1 MRATSAVDD
10 LTITAE
16 GYELLRSELE
26 TLRTDGRREMSERLR
41 ETRAGAPPDDNPA
54 LFEAFQEQA
63 QLERRIAL
71 LEAHLLGA
79 RIAEPD
85 PTGSA
90 GVGSLLRLRDLETDE
105 LVEYTLVGVMEANP
119 GQGRVSV
126 DAPVGRA
133 LIAATS
139 GDVVTVAC
147 PNATRRFEVLGVE
160 TLAPP
165 RRKAA

>member
-1 MRATSAVDD
+1 MSATSAVDD

-63 QLERRIAL
+63 QLERRIAV
-71 LEAHLLGA
+71 LEGHLLGA

-85 PTGSA
+85 ANGGA
-90 GVGSLLRLRDLETDE
+90 GIGSLLRLRDLETNE
-105 LVEYTLVGVMEANP
+105 LVEYTLVGAIEANP

-133 LIAATS
+133 LIAATP
-139 GDVVTVAC
+139 GDVVKVAC
-147 PNATRRFEVLGVE
+147 PNANLRLEVLSVE
-160 TLAPP
+160 TLAPS

>member
-1 MRATSAVDD
+1 MRATSVVDD

-41 ETRAGAPPDDNPA
+41 ETRADAPPDDNPA

-147 PNATRRFEVLGVE
+147 PNATRRFEVLSVE
-160 TLAPP
+160 TLAPS

>member
-41 ETRAGAPPDDNPA
+41 ETRADAPPDDNPA

-71 LEAHLLGA
+71 LEDRLLGA
-79 RIAEPD
+79 RIAEPNAD
-85 PTGSA
+85 GRA
-90 GVGSLLRLRDLETDE
+90 GIGSLLRLRDLETDE
-105 LVEYTLVGVMEANP
+105 RVEYTLVGAIEANP

-133 LIAATS
+133 LIAATA
-139 GDVVTVAC
+139 GDLVTVAS
-147 PNATRRFEVLGVE
+147 PGGHLRFEVMSVIEAGAE
-160 TLAPP
+160 A
-165 RRKAA
+165 RKAA

>member
-1 MRATSAVDD
+1 MRATSAADD

-16 GYELLRSELE
+16 GYELLHSELE

-41 ETRAGAPPDDNPA
+41 ETRAGAPLDDNPA

>member
-16 GYELLRSELE
+16 GYELLHSELE

-41 ETRAGAPPDDNPA
+41 ETRAGAPSDDNPA

-63 QLERRIAL
+63 QLERRIAV
-71 LEAHLLGA
+71 LEGHVSAA

-85 PTGSA
+85 GNGSA
-90 GVGSLLRLRDLETDE
+90 GIGSLLRLRDLETDE
-105 LVEYTLVGVMEANP
+105 LVEYTLVGSIEANP

-133 LIAATS
+133 LIAATR
-139 GDVVTVAC
+139 GDVVNVAC
-147 PNATRRFEVLGVE
+147 PNATLRFEVLGVE
-160 TLAPP
+160 TLAPS
-165 RRKAA
+165 RRQAA

>member
-10 LTITAE
+10 VTITAE
-16 GYELLRSELE
+16 GYELLHSELE

-126 DAPVGRA
+126 GRA

>member
-10 LTITAE
+10 VTITAE
-16 GYELLRSELE
+16 GYELLHSELE

-41 ETRAGAPPDDNPA
+41 ETRADAPPDDNPA

>member
-16 GYELLRSELE
+16 GYELLHSELE

-41 ETRAGAPPDDNPA
+41 ETRAGAPSDDNPA

-63 QLERRIAL
+63 QLERRIAV
-71 LEAHLLGA
+71 LEDHLSGA
-79 RIAEPD
+79 RIAEPEGN
-85 PTGSA
+85 GSA
-90 GVGSLLRLRDLETDE
+90 GIGSLLRLRDLETDE
-105 LVEYTLVGVMEANP
+105 RVEYTLVGSIEANP

-133 LIAATS
+133 LIAATR
-139 GDVVTVAC
+139 GDVVSVAC
-147 PNATRRFEVLGVE
+147 PNATLRFEVLSVE
-160 TLAPP
+160 TLAPS
-165 RRKAA
+165 RRQAA

>member
-41 ETRAGAPPDDNPA
+41 ETRADAPPDDNPA

-71 LEAHLLGA
+71 LETHLLGA

>member
-1 MRATSAVDD
+1 MRATSVVDD

-41 ETRAGAPPDDNPA
+41 ETRADAPPDVNPA

-71 LEAHLLGA
+71 LETHLWGA

-85 PTGSA
+85 PDGSA
-90 GVGSLLRLRDLETDE
+90 GIGSLLRLRDLETDE
-105 LVEYTLVGVMEANP
+105 LVEYALVGAMEANP
-119 GQGRVSV
+119 GQGLVSV

-147 PNATRRFEVLGVE
+147 PNATRRFEVLSVE
-160 TLAPP
+160 TLAPS

>member
-16 GYELLRSELE
+16 GYELLHYELE
-26 TLRTDGRREMSERLR
+26 TLRTNGRREMSERLR

>member
-10 LTITAE
+10 VTITAE

-41 ETRAGAPPDDNPA
+41 ETRADAPPDDNPA